1 MKSKLVIILKIVVAI
16 ATAILGALGAS
27 ALSSCKATLDTNA
40 SHRGFG
46 VFHYVDTVY
55 TNGNIGIIVK

>member
-16 ATAILGALGAS
+16 ATAILGVLGAS